1 MGGYF
6 LNEGCLRTMLIE
18 NLKEKKQLRKCI
30 YSLQTN
36 ITKWLIDWLTDWL
49 TFELFKDKKER
60 RRTKKKSIK

>member
-1 MGGYF
+1 MIKGNKRHGKNGGMENFFNGGCSLMGGYF

-36 ITKWLIDWLTDWL
+36 ITK
-49 TFELFKDKKER
+49 
-60 RRTKKKSIK
+60 